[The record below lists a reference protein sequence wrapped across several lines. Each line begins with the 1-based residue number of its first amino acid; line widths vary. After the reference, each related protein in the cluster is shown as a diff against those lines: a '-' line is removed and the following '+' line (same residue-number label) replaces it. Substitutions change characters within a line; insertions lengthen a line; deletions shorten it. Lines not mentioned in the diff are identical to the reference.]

1 MFAEETNYLSLV
13 LILQHVFL
21 FSPHHWAPYQSL
33 EDRPAP
39 ARTRW
44 AAVMLET
51 ALVASRRL
59 VGTTQCYSLMQQL
72 LYFPG
77 YMLTQP
83 THTQLGCPHKNLSY
97 ANFLVNTLKSGWI
110 LSLNT
115 IHYLKMQGNFAEILK
130 SMDLLGNFKFR
141 IRKKLI
147 SPETLRQTSMELC
160 SVPFGDS
167 ETRLR
172 ALLQSMIYSPY
183 KWNFAIQQNFV
194 MRMHCHAIVCFTN
207 VAQQIPEPLKINICK
222 RFMKFNFFIIY
233 TMLLCFH

>member
-1 MFAEETNYLSLV
+1 MFFCSL
-13 LILQHVFL
+13 LTTEHHI
-21 FSPHHWAPYQSL
+21 SPWRIDLPP
-33 EDRPAP
+33 PAP
-39 ARTRW
+39 AEQRW
-44 AAVMLET
+44 
-51 ALVASRRL
+51 
-59 VGTTQCYSLMQQL
+59 CWKL
-72 LYFPG
+72 LWWPAGGLWEPLSVILWCNSFYTSQVTCWHSP
-77 YMLTQP
+77 P
-83 THTQLGCPHKNLSY
+83 TPSFWCPHKNLSY

-222 RFMKFNFFIIY
+222 RFMKFNFSIIY